1 VVAASGSL
9 DEVAAGLRLA
19 ARAAEPELAFRVTPL
34 SHAVALW
41 QLPSRAA
48 AAASGVL
55 AAMALLIASIGLFG
69 VLSQLLAQ
77 QTRELGIRRA
87 LGADGRALVIFSM
100 RQAVGLVLPGLA
112 GGLLLGHVIARA
124 IAAFLF
130 DLSPADLPTYLAA
143 TVVATCAAVAA
154 CLLPAR
160 RAARV
165 DPMTVLRM
173 E

>member
-1 VVAASGSL
+1 
-9 DEVAAGLRLA
+9 
-19 ARAAEPELAFRVTPL
+19 
-34 SHAVALW
+34 
-41 QLPSRAA
+41 
-48 AAASGVL
+48 
-55 AAMALLIASIGLFG
+55 MALLIASIGLFG

-77 QTRELGIRRA
+77 QTRELGIRHA
-87 LGADGRALVIFSM
+87 LGADGRALLIFSL

-165 DPMTVLRM
+165 NPMTVLRM